1 MPVARLD
8 LSQPQRIHIVGIGG
22 SGMSAIATV
31 LAAMGHEVTG
41 SDLVPSASIERLRA
55 LGVAA
60 TVGHNADHVG
70 SADIVTA
77 STAIPPTNVEMVEAR
92 RRGLPALTRAETLA
106 AITATRRTVA
116 VAGTHGK
123 TTTASMLALILIEAG
138 LDPSFIVGGEIKDVG
153 SGAAWAGGEWLIAE
167 ADESDGTFLE
177 LQAEV
182 AVVTSVEPDH
192 LDHYGSVAALEDA
205 FATFLA
211 QAGRSRIVCA
221 DDEGAARIGQSVQP
235 ITYGTSDG
243 ADYRMVDVT
252 AGRGG
257 SDFGVLHHGSM
268 LGRVTVPVAGL
279 YNARNACGAM
289 VAALAVGASF
299 PSCETALARYGGVGR
314 RFELRGE
321 RDGITYID
329 DYAHLPGEV
338 RPVLAAARQGGW
350 ERIVVVFQ
358 PHRFSRT
365 AALWKDFA
373 DAFEGA
379 DVLVVTDIYPA
390 GEAPRPG
397 VTGRLVFDAVTG
409 SHPSQTAVYLPE
421 RKGLVDYLR
430 ATLSPG
436 DLCLTLGAGDLT
448 LLPDELL
455 ADPMRQ

>member
-1 MPVARLD
+1 MARLD

-22 SGMSAIATV
+22 AGMSAIATV

-41 SDLVPSASIERLRA
+41 SDLAPSASLERLRP

-60 TVGHNADHVG
+60 TVGHDAAHVG

-77 STAIPPTNVEMVEAR
+77 STAIPPTNVEVVEAR
-92 RRGLPALTRAETLA
+92 RRGLPTLSRAETLA
-106 AITATRRTVA
+106 AITETRRTIA

-123 TTTASMLALILIEAG
+123 TTTASMLALILIAAG
-138 LDPSFIVGGEIKDVG
+138 MDPSFIVGGEIKEVG
-153 SGAAWAGGEWLIAE
+153 SGAAWAGGEWLIVE

-177 LQAEV
+177 LQTEV

-211 QAGRSRIVCA
+211 RAGRIRIVCA
-221 DDEGAARIGQSVQP
+221 DDEGASRVGQSVQP
-235 ITYGTSDG
+235 ITYGTSDRAG
-243 ADYRMVDVT
+243 YRMMEVVAQRRGT
-252 AGRGG
+252 EFAVEHRGTMQGRI
-257 SDFGVLHHGSM
+257 
-268 LGRVTVPVAGL
+268 TVPVAGL
-279 YNARNACGAM
+279 HNARNACSAL
-289 VAALAVGASF
+289 VAALVVGAPF
-299 PSCETALARYGGVGR
+299 AACETALARYGGVGR

-350 ERIVVVFQ
+350 ERTVVVFQ

-397 VTGRLVFDAVTG
+397 VSGRLVFEAVTS

-421 RKGLVDYLR
+421 RKELVDYLR
-430 ATLSPG
+430 AMLRPG

>member
-1 MPVARLD
+1 
-8 LSQPQRIHIVGIGG
+8 
-22 SGMSAIATV
+22 
-31 LAAMGHEVTG
+31 
-41 SDLVPSASIERLRA
+41 
-55 LGVAA
+55 
-60 TVGHNADHVG
+60 
-70 SADIVTA
+70 
-77 STAIPPTNVEMVEAR
+77 
-92 RRGLPALTRAETLA
+92 LTRAETLA
-106 AITATRRTVA
+106 AITATRRTIA

-138 LDPSFIVGGEIKDVG
+138 LDPSYIVGGDIRDVG
-153 SGAAWAGGEWLIAE
+153 RGAAWSQGAWLVVE

-177 LQAEV
+177 LQTEV

-192 LDHYGSVAALEDA
+192 LDHYGSVGALESA

-211 QAGRSRIVCA
+211 QAGRNRIVCA
-221 DDEGAARIGQSVQP
+221 DDEGTTRVSESVEP
-235 ITYGTSDG
+235 ITYGTSEG
-243 ADYRMVDVT
+243 ASYRMVEVV
-252 AGRGG
+252 AERGG
-257 SDFGVLHHGSM
+257 TEFGVEHHGTL

-279 YNARNACGAM
+279 YNARNACGAL
-289 VAALAVGASF
+289 VAAVAVGASF
-299 PSCETALARYGGVGR
+299 AACATALALYGGVRR

-390 GEAPRPG
+390 GEAARPG

-409 SHPSQTAVYLPE
+409 SHPAQTAVFLPE
-421 RKGLVDYLR
+421 WKELVDYLR
-430 ATLSPG
+430 ATLRPG

-455 ADPMRQ
+455 ADPMCQ